1 MIVRKLAAAALAAG
15 AAAVLAGP
23 AAAGGHELGELKAQ
37 IEALQKR
44 VAEMEAKEKA
54 MAKPVVA
61 GQSGGS
67 WKVPGSDTS
76 ISFSGYVKADLVY
89 DTGNDGGETFAAS
102 GIALGGAEDADKGKF
117 GFTARQSRIRFDSR
131 TATEMGTVSTRLE
144 TDFYGGGNALR
155 LRHAYGSLGPVM
167 AGQNWTIFGD
177 EDTYASTLDFDGP
190 VGVASAR
197 RPQIRYSMAPAD
209 GVAVQLAIEENAGGT
224 VLGSRAAAGNA
235 DHDHSEGGGDH
246 SHPAAPKD
254 AALNTKLPTF
264 LAALRYRPGW
274 GAVNL
279 TTALRQVEYQDK
291 SATAYAGHIGAHVNA
306 TPATQVLATFN
317 YSHGAPDFIL
327 GAGTAAA
334 LVGGDLKL
342 QKAWGGMVGIKHA
355 WSDTLRSNLYVGYV
369 KPETDDGID
378 AALAAGQNASLRT
391 VHVNLLWNPAP
402 KTTVGVEFIHGQRK
416 TNPNPD
422 GETKGQDS
430 RVQVSFQ
437 YSF

>member
-54 MAKPVVA
+54 MAKPVV
-61 GQSGGS
+61 GGESGGS
-67 WKVPGSDTS
+67 WKVPGSNTS

-102 GIALGGAEDADKGKF
+102 GIALGEAADADKGKF

-209 GVAVQLAIEENAGGT
+209 GVAIQAAIEENAGGS
-224 VLGSRAAAGNA
+224 VLGG
-235 DHDHSEGGGDH
+235 EG
-246 SHPAAPKD
+246 
-254 AALNTKLPTF
+254 ALNTKLPTF

-334 LVGGDLKL
+334 LVNGDLKL
-342 QKAWGGMVGIKHA
+342 QKAWGGMVGIKHS

-369 KPETDDGID
+369 KPETDDGIPV
-378 AALAAGQNASLRT
+378 AMAAGQNASLRT

-402 KTTVGVEFIHGQRK
+402 KTTVGVEFMHGQRK

>member
-23 AAAGGHELGELKAQ
+23 AAGGGHELGELKAQ

-67 WKVPGSDTS
+67 WKVPGSNTS

-197 RPQIRYSMAPAD
+197 RPQIRYSAAPAD
-209 GVAVQLAIEENAGGT
+209 GVAIQAAIEENAGGS
-224 VLGSRAAAGNA
+224 VLGV
-235 DHDHSEGGGDH
+235 DGG
-246 SHPAAPKD
+246 
-254 AALNTKLPTF
+254 ALNTKLPTF

-334 LVGGDLKL
+334 LVNGDLKL

-378 AALAAGQNASLRT
+378 AAIAGGENASLRT

-416 TNPNPD
+416 TNPNPG

-437 YSF
+437 YNF

>member
-67 WKVPGSDTS
+67 WKVPGSNTS

-102 GIALGGAEDADKGKF
+102 DIALGGAEDAKKGKF
-117 GFTARQSRIRFDSR
+117 SFTARQSRIRFDSR
-131 TATEMGTVSTRLE
+131 TATGMGTVSTRLE
-144 TDFYGGGNALR
+144 TDFFGSGNNTLR
-155 LRHAYGSLGPVM
+155 LRHAYGSLGPVL
-167 AGQNWTIFGD
+167 AGQTSTIFGD
-177 EDTYASTLDFDGP
+177 ADTWADTLDFDGP

-209 GVAVQLAIEENAGGT
+209 GVAVQLAIEENAGGK
-224 VLGSRAAAGNA
+224 VLGSRDEPHMNAGK
-235 DHDHSEGGGDH
+235 DHGHEVD
-246 SHPAAPKD
+246 APKD
-254 AALNTKLPTF
+254 KELNTKLPTF

-342 QKAWGGMVGIKHA
+342 QKAWGGMVGIKHS

-369 KPETDDGID
+369 KPETDDGVD

-416 TNPNPD
+416 TNPNPG

-437 YSF
+437 YNF

>member
-23 AAAGGHELGELKAQ
+23 AAGGGHELGELKAQ

-54 MAKPVVA
+54 MAKPVV
-61 GQSGGS
+61 GGESGGS
-67 WKVPGSDTS
+67 WKVPGSNTS

-89 DTGNDGGETFAAS
+89 DTGNDGGQTFDVS
-102 GIALGGAEDADKGKF
+102 GIALGGAADADKGKF
-117 GFTARQSRIRFDSR
+117 GFSARQSRIRFDSR
-131 TATEMGTVSTRLE
+131 TATEMGTVNTRIE
-144 TDFYGGGNALR
+144 GDFSFSGDKKPLR
-155 LRHAYGSLGPVM
+155 LRHAYGSLGPVL
-167 AGQNWTIFGD
+167 AGQSWTIFGD
-177 EDTYASTLDFDGP
+177 EDSYADTLDFDGP

-197 RPQIRYSMAPAD
+197 VPQIRYSMAPAD
-209 GVAVQLAIEENAGGT
+209 GVAVQLAIEENGGGS
-224 VLGSRAAAGNA
+224 VLGG
-235 DHDHSEGGGDH
+235 DGG
-246 SHPAAPKD
+246 
-254 AALNTKLPTF
+254 LNTKLPAF
-264 LAALRYRPGW
+264 AAALRYRPGW

-279 TTALRQVEYQDK
+279 TSALQQVEYQDK
-291 SATAYAGHIGAHVNA
+291 TATAYAGHIGAHVKA
-306 TPATQVLATFN
+306 APTTQVLATFN
-317 YSHGAPDFIL
+317 YSHGAPGRIL
-327 GAGTAAA
+327 YAGNAAA

-342 QKAWGGMVGIKHA
+342 QKAWGGMVGIKHG

-369 KPETDDGID
+369 KRDTSDGI
-378 AALAAGQNASLRT
+378 AADVAAGQIESLRT

-416 TNPNPD
+416 TNPNPG

>member
-23 AAAGGHELGELKAQ
+23 AAGGGHELGELKAQ

-67 WKVPGSDTS
+67 WKVPGSNTS

-209 GVAVQLAIEENAGGT
+209 GVAIQAAIEENAGGS
-224 VLGSRAAAGNA
+224 VLGV
-235 DHDHSEGGGDH
+235 DGG
-246 SHPAAPKD
+246 
-254 AALNTKLPTF
+254 ALNTKLPTF

-334 LVGGDLKL
+334 LVNGDLKL
-342 QKAWGGMVGIKHA
+342 QKAWGGMVGIKHS

-378 AALAAGQNASLRT
+378 AAIAAGQNASLRT

>member
-23 AAAGGHELGELKAQ
+23 AAGGGHELGELKAQ

-67 WKVPGSDTS
+67 WKVPGSNTS

-197 RPQIRYSMAPAD
+197 RPQIRYSAAPAD
-209 GVAVQLAIEENAGGT
+209 GVAIQAAIEENAGGS
-224 VLGSRAAAGNA
+224 VLGV
-235 DHDHSEGGGDH
+235 DGG
-246 SHPAAPKD
+246 
-254 AALNTKLPTF
+254 ALNTKLPTF

-334 LVGGDLKL
+334 LVNGDLKL